1 MKLNKERKKM
11 QIKRVIRRK
20 KMGWVQH
27 IGSQELSK
35 GEICMER
42 SGA

>member
-20 KMGWVQH
+20 KLGWVQH
-27 IGSQELSK
+27 IWSQKLSK
-35 GEICMER
+35 GKKFMER